1 MKKIISYGK
10 ALAKEFSNDN
20 VPLLAAAQ
28 AYYYILSFIPM
39 LILIFSIIPYL
50 NFDPDQAMGVISSI
64 MPDDTFLVFEEQ
76 ILSIL
81 TEQRGGLLTVGIIG
95 TIWSASNGMNAFIQ
109 AQNEA
114 YNVKETR
121 SFIKAR
127 LLSIALTLGMI
138 VAFVVALILP
148 VFGDTIINFIKSF
161 GHLPDE
167 MEVLFRVLRWALSIT
182 ITVIIFAALYHFAPN
197 VKTPFKHALPGAVF
211 STLSW
216 QLTSLG
222 FSIYIS
228 NFGNYS
234 ETYGSLGGIFILML
248 WFFLI
253 GIILV
258 VGAEINAIIYRKRKK
273 RVLQD
278 DQKTTTM

>member
-10 ALAKEFSNDN
+10 ALGTEFSNDN

-50 NFDPDQAMGVISSI
+50 NFDPDQAMDVISSI

-121 SFIKAR
+121 SF
-127 LLSIALTLGMI
+127 
-138 VAFVVALILP
+138 
-148 VFGDTIINFIKSF
+148 
-161 GHLPDE
+161 
-167 MEVLFRVLRWALSIT
+167 VL
-182 ITVIIFAALYHFAPN
+182 
-197 VKTPFKHALPGAVF
+197 
-211 STLSW
+211 
-216 QLTSLG
+216 
-222 FSIYIS
+222 
-228 NFGNYS
+228 
-234 ETYGSLGGIFILML
+234 
-248 WFFLI
+248 
-253 GIILV
+253 
-258 VGAEINAIIYRKRKK
+258 
-273 RVLQD
+273 
-278 DQKTTTM
+278 